1 MNEGRLEKIMIVL
14 SAMGALLSMYL
25 LYTTL
30 TQDYGLC
37 PTNGCQV
44 VGASEYS
51 YFIGLPVALWGLG
64 YYLVVFLAVT
74 QILNGNKVEL
84 FKKALG
90 LLLLVGVLFTIYLR
104 YLEFFVIEAIC
115 FWCWGSV
122 LFVAGLVVCYFL
134 MRKRDN

>member
-1 MNEGRLEKIMIVL
+1 MKGVRLEKIMVVL

-44 VGASEYS
+44 VGASQYS

-64 YYLVVFLAVT
+64 YYGVVLLLLVNMMSGT
-74 QILNGNKVEL
+74 NVEL
-84 FKKALG
+84 LRKVLG
-90 LLLLVGVLFTIYLR
+90 VMLLVGVLFTLYLR
-104 YLEFFVIEAIC
+104 YLEFFVIGAIC
-115 FWCWGSV
+115 FWCWLSV
-122 LFVAGLVVCYFL
+122 LFIAGLVICYFL
-134 MRKRDN
+134 LMKK

>member
-1 MNEGRLEKIMIVL
+1 MKGVRLEKIMVVL

-44 VGASEYS
+44 VGASQYS

-64 YYLVVFLAVT
+64 YYGVV
-74 QILNGNKVEL
+74 
-84 FKKALG
+84 
-90 LLLLVGVLFTIYLR
+90 LLLLVNMMSGTNVELLRKVLGVMLLVGVIFTLYLR
-104 YLEFFVIEAIC
+104 YLEFFVIGAIC
-115 FWCWGSV
+115 FWCWLSV
-122 LFVAGLVVCYFL
+122 LFIAGLVICYFL
-134 MRKRDN
+134 LMKK